1 MGKDALKKEAGELLT
16 GKMLEKVSG
25 GSEEWLEKI
34 DCPRC
39 GAIVWY
45 CERGRYA
52 YECDCGWFSGR
63 TD

>member
-16 GKMLEKVSG
+16 NQMLEKVSG
-25 GSEEWLEKI
+25 GSEEWPEKI

-45 CERGRYA
+45 SDRGQYA
-52 YECDCGWFSGR
+52 YECDCGWTSGR